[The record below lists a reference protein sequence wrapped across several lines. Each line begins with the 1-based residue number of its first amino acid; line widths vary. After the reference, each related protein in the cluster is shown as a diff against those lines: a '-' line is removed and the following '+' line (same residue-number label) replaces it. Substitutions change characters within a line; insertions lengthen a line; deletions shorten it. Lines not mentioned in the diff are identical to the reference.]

1 MRVGF
6 EDKAR
11 IIRNSWQDENGVQR
25 KGDGSF
31 RQKCVDRA
39 CIVTGRGKLMRAERP
54 TRYA

>member
-1 MRVGF
+1 MRVEF